1 MDVTNPFPAE
11 DFRSQRKAQANDSGE
26 QSLTGQ
32 TSRLT
37 GNAAVTLSEVMTRKT
52 KPPIA
57 IYSALAD
64 ATRCRIVEI
73 LLAGPIPVH
82 TLADAFSISR
92 PAISR
97 HLRVLKTAGLVAEVK
112 KGRENL
118 YALRP
123 GKLAPAVSW
132 INAIVTPPSVAEDG
146 AARTAPL
153 PTAEKP
159 EPAFLVAS
167 TPIVVRQAEPT
178 PIPVADAATPEL
190 TRAERA
196 AKPARVAKPQPAI
209 SQMGFD
215 F

>member
-1 MDVTNPFPAE
+1 
-11 DFRSQRKAQANDSGE
+11 
-26 QSLTGQ
+26 
-32 TSRLT
+32 
-37 GNAAVTLSEVMTRKT
+37 MTRKS

-73 LLAGPIPVH
+73 LLAGPLPVH

-118 YALRP
+118 YALRAA
-123 GKLAPAVSW
+123 KLAPASAW
-132 INAIVTPPSVAEDG
+132 IGTILSGQGATDGGDAGVATAAPAPAPKRPAKRDVGKSVPAAKVTLDDELAADSAQAAPPTIATVVDKPV
-146 AARTAPL
+146 RTVR
-153 PTAEKP
+153 P
-159 EPAFLVAS
+159 EPAVN
-167 TPIVVRQAEPT
+167 
-178 PIPVADAATPEL
+178 
-190 TRAERA
+190 
-196 AKPARVAKPQPAI
+196 
-209 SQMGFD
+209 QMGFD

>member
-1 MDVTNPFPAE
+1 
-11 DFRSQRKAQANDSGE
+11 
-26 QSLTGQ
+26 
-32 TSRLT
+32 
-37 GNAAVTLSEVMTRKT
+37 MTRKS
-52 KPPIA
+52 KPPIT

-82 TLADAFSISR
+82 TLANAFSISR

-123 GKLAPAVSW
+123 ARLAPATAW
-132 INAIVTPPSVAEDG
+132 INTIVVPAPAEAPGPAAAPAPTPMPAVSTEPATGEEMPEAMPAAASAVGRPSTGAE
-146 AARTAPL
+146 PIIVSE
-153 PTAEKP
+153 PTAQPILAVVKRKRAEKADQSDRVSRP
-159 EPAFLVAS
+159 EPAA
-167 TPIVVRQAEPT
+167 
-178 PIPVADAATPEL
+178 
-190 TRAERA
+190 
-196 AKPARVAKPQPAI
+196 

>member
-1 MDVTNPFPAE
+1 
-11 DFRSQRKAQANDSGE
+11 
-26 QSLTGQ
+26 
-32 TSRLT
+32 
-37 GNAAVTLSEVMTRKT
+37 MTRKS

-118 YALRP
+118 YALRTK
-123 GKLAPAVSW
+123 KLGPAIAWIETVLTHTASGAAAAATDIPEVAPMAAEASKSVPHSTPVAPPQ
-132 INAIVTPPSVAEDG
+132 IEPAPIAVTPPAEL
-146 AARTAPL
+146 APT
-153 PTAEKP
+153 PAKAKPKKAERVTQP
-159 EPAFLVAS
+159 EPAVN
-167 TPIVVRQAEPT
+167 
-178 PIPVADAATPEL
+178 
-190 TRAERA
+190 
-196 AKPARVAKPQPAI
+196 
-209 SQMGFD
+209 QMGFD

>member
-1 MDVTNPFPAE
+1 
-11 DFRSQRKAQANDSGE
+11 
-26 QSLTGQ
+26 
-32 TSRLT
+32 
-37 GNAAVTLSEVMTRKT
+37 MTRKS

-73 LLAGPIPVH
+73 LLSGPIPVH

-123 GKLAPAVSW
+123 AKLNAATAWIGTIIAPAAAEEAAQQIEQSPQD
-132 INAIVTPPSVAEDG
+132 NAPCFVPE
-146 AARTAPL
+146 TAPTVEAPVSAAPALSSEPAPAPALDSVPPAL
-153 PTAEKP
+153 PGARRQKAEKVAKQPQVAKP
-159 EPAFLVAS
+159 EPA
-167 TPIVVRQAEPT
+167 IN
-178 PIPVADAATPEL
+178 
-190 TRAERA
+190 
-196 AKPARVAKPQPAI
+196 
-209 SQMGFD
+209 QMGFD

>member
-1 MDVTNPFPAE
+1 
-11 DFRSQRKAQANDSGE
+11 
-26 QSLTGQ
+26 
-32 TSRLT
+32 
-37 GNAAVTLSEVMTRKT
+37 MTRRP

-64 ATRCRIVEI
+64 TTRCRIVEI

-82 TLADAFSISR
+82 TLADAFSVSR

-118 YALRP
+118 YALRTARL
-123 GKLAPAVSW
+123 GGAISW
-132 INAIVTPPSVAEDG
+132 IEAVVSKRPMEAEAEVVPAEAKPPKRA
-146 AARTAPL
+146 
-153 PTAEKP
+153 KP
-159 EPAFLVAS
+159 
-167 TPIVVRQAEPT
+167 
-178 PIPVADAATPEL
+178 
-190 TRAERA
+190 A
-196 AKPARVAKPQPAI
+196 AKPSVVETASVPALTAVPEVSREREPEKPLRTARLPKQEPPV